1 MGYRLFSLV
10 TKVGGLGGFLASVR
24 AIGVVQ
30 PPGIK
35 VSAEETVRGGA
46 DGSFFFFGGGTKP
59 SSVEPSLAPK
69 AVPIQRVAMSR
80 GVSFI
85 CIPLYTFLL
94 VGVINI
100 G

>member
-1 MGYRLFSLV
+1 
-10 TKVGGLGGFLASVR
+10 LGGFLASVR

-46 DGSFFFFGGGTKP
+46 DGSFFFFGGGTNP

-69 AVPIQRVAMSR
+69 QVPIHKVAAMR
-80 GVSFI
+80 WVNFI
-85 CIPLYTFLL
+85 INYTHLYLSL
-94 VGVINI
+94 KKYRII
-100 G
+100 LY

>member
-1 MGYRLFSLV
+1 MGGF
-10 TKVGGLGGFLASVR
+10 GGFLASVL

-46 DGSFFFFGGGTKP
+46 DGSFFFFGGGTNP
-59 SSVEPSLAPK
+59 SSFEPSLAPK
-69 AVPIQRVAMSR
+69 VVPIQRVAMSI

-85 CIPLYTFLL
+85 CIPLYTFY
-94 VGVINI
+94 
-100 G
+100 